1 MKWRLI
7 MSSRPVTSELFFVS
21 WNTTM
26 KFLSLCFISV
36 FLLQEVPYKPKEEF
50 EVKLNYQ
57 FKQRPTASTSA
68 VYLDETQREKERR
81 TSSDV
86 LPYLILNVK
95 LLKLSEEEVRIK
107 VINNLSSRVINKKI
121 SPDMVLPLDVG
132 FTADMKDRVSPHE
145 YILTFLSPK
154 RSELSKVV
162 IFVEEDGTFLVN
174 GEKRGKF

>member
-1 MKWRLI
+1 
-7 MSSRPVTSELFFVS
+7 
-21 WNTTM
+21 M
-26 KFLSLCFISV
+26 KFLTLWFITLF
-36 FLLQEVPYKPKEEF
+36 FLQDLPFKPKDEF

-57 FKQRPTASTSA
+57 FKQRPQSNTSA

-81 TSSDV
+81 TSSDM

-95 LLKLSEEEVRIK
+95 MLKLSEEEVRIR
-107 VINNLSSRVINKKI
+107 VVNNMDSRVINKKI
-121 SPDMVLPLDVG
+121 SQDMVLPLDIG
-132 FTADMKDRVSPHE
+132 FTTDVKDRVSAHE